1 MKCDF
6 HTHST
11 ASDGALSPSELV
23 SAARQA
29 GIEALAITDH
39 DTLDAYRQ
47 LGTDVTGLR
56 LIPGVEFSTRWHRI
70 GIHVLG
76 LNVDPDSDAMA
87 EGVAHQTAARHSRAE
102 EIADRLSKYGV
113 PDPLAGARQYTDGG
127 ALGRPHFARH
137 MVAAGFVRDENQA
150 FKKFLGSGKSCDIRS
165 CWADLSRVIHWI
177 RVAGGVAV
185 LAHPAK
191 YKLTHNRLSALVSDF
206 RAAGGEGLEVVSGR
220 QLPATTRQLARL
232 CKAQSLFAS
241 WGSDFHRPGQSW
253 AQLGH
258 YSTPPEDVK
267 SLWQLWQ

>member
-11 ASDGALSPSELV
+11 ASDGALSPSALV
-23 SAARQA
+23 EAARQA

-39 DTLDAYRQ
+39 DTLDAYHQ
-47 LGTDVTGLR
+47 LGTAAIDLR
-56 LIPGVEFSTRWHRI
+56 LIPGVEFSTRWRRI

-76 LNVDPDSDAMA
+76 LNVDPHSDAMT

-102 EIADRLSKYGV
+102 EIATKLAKYGV
-113 PDPLAGARQYTDGG
+113 PDPLAGARRHADGG

-137 MVAAGFVRDENQA
+137 MVATGFVQDENQA

-165 CWADLSRVIHWI
+165 CWADLHRVIDWI
-177 RVAGGVAV
+177 RAAGGVAV

-191 YKLTHNRLSALVSDF
+191 YKLSHNRLAALVSDF
-206 RAAGGEGLEVVSGR
+206 RATGGEGLEVVSGR

-232 CKAQSLFAS
+232 CTAHDLLAS
-241 WGSDFHRPGQSW
+241 WGSDFHRPGQHW

-258 YSTPPEDVK
+258 YSTPPADVK